1 MGSKRGMAHPKPATQ
16 DNDCWSD
23 FHWTSVGGHMMRS
36 SVGGHRPLY
45 DLWVPA
51 EVLFCGIVSLI
62 GLWGHTLL
70 LAYGLIALLVDEGSW
85 ILVIVLWVG
94 VIVDSIVSRCVILCW
109 WIVAWVG
116 G

>member
-1 MGSKRGMAHPKPATQ
+1 M
-16 DNDCWSD
+16 
-23 FHWTSVGGHMMRS
+23 
-36 SVGGHRPLY
+36 
-45 DLWVPA
+45 PA

-70 LAYGLIALLVDEGSW
+70 LAYGLIALLVDVGSW
-85 ILVIVLWVG
+85 IVVIVLWVG

>member
-1 MGSKRGMAHPKPATQ
+1 
-16 DNDCWSD
+16 
-23 FHWTSVGGHMMRS
+23 MMRS

-70 LAYGLIALLVDEGSW
+70 LAYGLIALLVDVGSW
-85 ILVIVLWVG
+85 IVVIVLCVG
-94 VIVDSIVSRCVILCW
+94 VIVDSIVSQCVILCW
-109 WIVAWVG
+109 WIVPWVG